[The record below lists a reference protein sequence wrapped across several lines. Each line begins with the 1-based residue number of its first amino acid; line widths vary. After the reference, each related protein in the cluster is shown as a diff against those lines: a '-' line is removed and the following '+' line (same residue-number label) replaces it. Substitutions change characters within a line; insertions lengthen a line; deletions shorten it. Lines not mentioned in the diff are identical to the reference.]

1 MDLHAKANNG
11 DVTTG
16 SLERWRMFSGFSST
30 SREERERI
38 SSVLEVPVGDAAVV
52 EVVDGIEDRADDSD
66 DAMQNSKPS

>member
-1 MDLHAKANNG
+1 MHAKANNG

-16 SLERWRMFSGFSST
+16 SLERWRMSSGFSST

>member
-1 MDLHAKANNG
+1 MHAKANNG

>member
-1 MDLHAKANNG
+1 MHAKANNG

-38 SSVLEVPVGDAAVV
+38 SSVLEVSVGDAAMV

-66 DAMQNSKPS
+66 DAMQNSKLS